1 MQIFQ
6 PFIGAGKRPRVA
18 CEIRPEGIVA
28 ARADDAAGS
37 IAAAAQ
43 VSLPRGSLS
52 AGPRPGNL
60 VDRAVI
66 IAALK
71 RALDQ
76 VADRT
81 NDVTLIVPDNAVRVL
96 LLDFDSL
103 PNKPAEALPVVRF
116 RLKKLLP
123 FEAEDAAVSYQIMS
137 GRNGLVRVIA
147 AALPRDV
154 LHEYEFAL
162 QDAGYEPGAVLPS
175 TLAAIAGLNPDSA
188 SLIVNAGS
196 GSVTTAIVN
205 ADAVLLHR
213 TLDLT
218 AEVPSLQT
226 VQNQE
231 NVHTEEAAQLA
242 VIAVSA
248 EPHRHHEIVM
258 PEKRTALLAEIDG
271 GSPIAAQAAM
281 QSAVL
286 KHELAVE
293 AAVESRVPLAE
304 AQEIAEAIAV
314 AAAYYEDMLG
324 SAPQDLLC
332 AGNVGAVAVE
342 ALLKNSG
349 FGERFPRVRELVGNA
364 QMLAGANT
372 TGVVRGL
379 LAGVAG
385 ALKTGAANL

>member
-6 PFIGAGKRPRVA
+6 PFIGAGKRPRLA

-66 IAALK
+66 VAALQ
-71 RALDQ
+71 RVLDQ

-147 AALPRDV
+147 AAMPRDV
-154 LHEYEFAL
+154 LHEYEFAM
-162 QDAGYEPGAVLPS
+162 QDAGYGPGAVLPS

-231 NVHTEEAAQLA
+231 NVQTEED
-242 VIAVSA
+242 A
-248 EPHRHHEIVM
+248 EAHRHHEMVM
-258 PEKRTALLAEIDG
+258 PETTTALLAEIDG

-281 QSAVL
+281 QAAVL

-293 AAVESRVPLAE
+293 AAVDARVPLAE

-314 AAAYYEDMLG
+314 AAAYYEDMVG

-385 ALKTGAANL
+385 ALKTGATNL